1 MRDWHLLALA
11 AMLLS
16 GCGHALHRPVMT
28 TSWVD
33 FNIYGRPCF
42 YVDKKF
48 HVPQHPHHAHH
59 VRHFHWL
66 HGPHANVFSQEAA
79 LPMGSGV
86 PSGEYAIPGPGIS
99 GVPTPGD
106 WEEAPAPRESPQ
118 APVRI
123 EVPHELLPPY
133 SAPTPTLPPPPVP
146 RAREDQESRRPLLPR
161 LESQEQLLTPPAPTG
176 PTAQQWPS
184 PQRLEVKPTAWNRAT
199 TQLPG
204 TGVLFARP

>member
-1 MRDWHLLALA
+1 
-11 AMLLS
+11 
-16 GCGHALHRPVMT
+16 MT

-99 GVPTPGD
+99 GAHAWGLGRGTR
-106 WEEAPAPRESPQ
+106 ARESPQ

-133 SAPTPTLPPPPVP
+133 SGPHTHATASTSPPCP
-146 RAREDQESRRPLLPR
+146 
-161 LESQEQLLTPPAPTG
+161 
-176 PTAQQWPS
+176 
-184 PQRLEVKPTAWNRAT
+184 
-199 TQLPG
+199 
-204 TGVLFARP
+204 